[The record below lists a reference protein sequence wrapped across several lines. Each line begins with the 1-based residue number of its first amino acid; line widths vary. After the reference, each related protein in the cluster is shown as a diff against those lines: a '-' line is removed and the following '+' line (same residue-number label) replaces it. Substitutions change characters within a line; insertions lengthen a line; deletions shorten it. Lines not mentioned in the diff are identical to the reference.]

1 MKDTLRKKPTKTSSG
16 GEFDVASQLDVTSQS
31 SESVSPN
38 PWASEASSTL
48 TGEGISRQISKPSRT
63 PDTTSP
69 IRSIMSTATKEE
81 ESGSPSPSI
90 QRLEVPGAGDNA
102 APDDS
107 SKPTRRRKTVTK
119 TPHTFELEADLTP
132 VKQKEQQP
140 PSAPEEPPKQDVLTP
155 APKKKK
161 RVSQVAPSDA
171 ATTPTVMVNSVPS
184 TEQAASPLSS
194 PKTPSSSAPSSAS
207 NQTQT
212 SAPSATTSPA
222 SLKPSVSSTVTPVN
236 PFTSQRP
243 KKSQSMSSV
252 PQVFSSNPCRFTPP
266 PLPKE
271 SFHGKVIVLT
281 NGASQTGQSLI
292 RHFHAAG
299 CRVIFGDTNSDQ
311 ARKFI
316 SSLGPPHVVHFNKCD
331 MTKYSDML
339 ELFKLAIT
347 MYGRVDH
354 AIFGVG
360 DDGGQACTVGA
371 GEKGWFEDRPGI
383 NKTAKM
389 AYDEVA
395 TEPAG
400 LANIVTASIRFARI
414 ALAYLKY
421 SPKSKSSS
429 SKKAFVNP
437 YSRPQ
442 PEPPASP
449 GLNDRS
455 LTFLTSVAAFK
466 ETPQLPIYQVTQH
479 SILGLVRSLWTNI
492 DPDPE
497 RDGVRINAVVTNV
510 MVPRAVAQ
518 SGGRSMSV
526 QLPPDRPEDIAR
538 VVVGVVATNASTPDI
553 NGATRETSSGT
564 ADGGGGGTGGIWY
577 EKGHERGMREKH
589 LHGRVIYA
597 VGTEGWDVQEGMDR
611 SEAVWL
617 GQKPAEALNRGMAG
631 LRLGGQSTW
640 ILDLV

>member
-1 MKDTLRKKPTKTSSG
+1 MKDTLRKKAAKTSSG
-16 GEFDVASQLDVTSQS
+16 SEFDVASQLDVTSQS

-48 TGEGISRQISKPSRT
+48 NGEDISRQISKASRT

-69 IRSIMSTATKEE
+69 IRSIMSTTTKEE
-81 ESGSPSPSI
+81 ESGSPPASI
-90 QRLEVPGAGDNA
+90 QRLDIPAAGDTA
-102 APDDS
+102 ALDDS
-107 SKPTRRRKTVTK
+107 GKPTRRRKTVTK

-132 VKQKEQQP
+132 VKQKEQMPASAAEQP
-140 PSAPEEPPKQDVLTP
+140 PPKSDVQTP

-161 RVSQVAPSDA
+161 RVSQVAPPDA
-171 ATTPTVMVNSVPS
+171 TPNPTVMVNSVPS
-184 TEQAASPLSS
+184 TDAATPLSS
-194 PKTPSSSAPSSAS
+194 PKSPSSVVPVSTS
-207 NQTQT
+207 NQAP
-212 SAPSATTSPA
+212 APSATTSS
-222 SLKPSVSSTVTPVN
+222 SLKPNASSTIAPVN
-236 PFTSQRP
+236 PFTTRT

-252 PQVFSSNPCRFTPP
+252 PQVFASNPCRFTPP

-271 SFHGKVIVLT
+271 SFHGKVIVLS

-292 RHFHAAG
+292 RQFHTAG

-331 MTKYSDML
+331 LTKYSDML
-339 ELFKLAIT
+339 DLFKLAIT

-395 TEPAG
+395 TEPTG
-400 LANIVTASIRFARI
+400 LGDIITASIRFARI

-429 SKKAFVNP
+429 KKGIVNP

-442 PEPPASP
+442 PEAPASP
-449 GLNDRS
+449 GMNDRS
-455 LTFLTSVAAFK
+455 LTFLTSAAAFK

-553 NGATRETSSGT
+553 NGGDSSSGSGI
-564 ADGGGGGTGGIWY
+564 ASGGGVWY
-577 EKGHERGMREKH
+577 EKGHERGMREKY

-597 VGTEGWDVQEGMDR
+597 VGTEGWDVQEGMSR
-611 SEAVWL
+611 SEAIWL
-617 GQKPAEALNRGMAG
+617 GQKPAEALNRSMAG
-631 LRLGGQSTW
+631 LSLDGQSTW
-640 ILDLV
+640 ILDMV

>member
-1 MKDTLRKKPTKTSSG
+1 MKETLRKKSTKTSSG
-16 GEFDVASQLDVTSQS
+16 SEFDVTSQLDVTSQS

-38 PWASEASSTL
+38 PWASETSSAL
-48 TGEGISRQISKPSRT
+48 NGEGISRQMSKSSRT

-81 ESGSPSPSI
+81 ESGSPPPST
-90 QRLEVPGAGDNA
+90 QRLDVPPPVGDA
-102 APDDS
+102 ATTDDS
-107 SKPTRRRKTVTK
+107 GKPTRRRKTVTK
-119 TPHTFELEADLTP
+119 TPHTFELEADLNP

-140 PSAPEEPPKQDVLTP
+140 ISVPNEPPKADVQTP
-155 APKKKK
+155 VPKKKK
-161 RVSQVAPSDA
+161 RVSQVASPDA
-171 ATTPTVMVNSVPS
+171 TTTPTVMVNSMPS
-184 TEQAASPLSS
+184 PDVATPISS
-194 PKTPSSSAPSSAS
+194 PKSPSVAPPSTSNQALAPS
-207 NQTQT
+207 T
-212 SAPSATTSPA
+212 TTSP
-222 SLKPSVSSTVTPVN
+222 SLKPNGSSTTTPVN
-236 PFTSQRP
+236 PFTTRT

-252 PQVFSSNPCRFTPP
+252 PQVFASNPCRFTPP

-281 NGASQTGQSLI
+281 NGASQTGQCLV
-292 RHFHAAG
+292 RQFHSAG
-299 CRVIFGDTNSDQ
+299 CRVIFGDTNGDQ

-316 SSLGPPHVVHFNKCD
+316 SSLGPPHVVHYNRCD
-331 MTKYSDML
+331 MTRYSDML
-339 ELFKLAIT
+339 DLFKLAIT

-400 LANIVTASIRFARI
+400 LAEIITASIRFARI

-421 SPKSKSSS
+421 SPKSKSST
-429 SKKAFVNP
+429 KKIVNP
-437 YSRPQ
+437 YSKPQ
-442 PEPPASP
+442 PEPSTPP
-449 GLNDRS
+449 GMNDRS

-466 ETPQLPIYQVTQH
+466 ETPRLPIYQVTQH

-553 NGATRETSSGT
+553 NGGDSSNGSGI
-564 ADGGGGGTGGIWY
+564 ASGGGVWY
-577 EKGHERGMREKH
+577 EKGHERGMREKY

-597 VGTEGWDVQEGMDR
+597 VGTEGWDVQEGMSR
-611 SEAVWL
+611 SEPIWL
-617 GQKPAEALNRGMAG
+617 GQKPAESLNRSMAG
-631 LRLGGQSTW
+631 LSLDGQSTW
-640 ILDLV
+640 ILDMV

>member
-1 MKDTLRKKPTKTSSG
+1 MKDTLRKKAAKTSSG
-16 GEFDVASQLDVTSQS
+16 SEFDVASQLDVTSQS

-48 TGEGISRQISKPSRT
+48 NGEGISRQVSKTSKT

-69 IRSIMSTATKEE
+69 IRSIMPTATKEE
-81 ESGSPSPSI
+81 ESGSPPPSAP
-90 QRLEVPGAGDNA
+90 RLDIPAAGDA
-102 APDDS
+102 ATTDDS
-107 SKPTRRRKTVTK
+107 GKPTRRRKTVTK

-132 VKQKEQQP
+132 VKKEQQP
-140 PSAPEEPPKQDVLTP
+140 VSVPDEPPRPDVQTPVQTP

-161 RVSQVAPSDA
+161 RVSQVAPPDA
-171 ATTPTVMVNSVPS
+171 ATTPTVIVNSVTSPDVA
-184 TEQAASPLSS
+184 TPLSS
-194 PKTPSSSAPSSAS
+194 PKSPSSVAPPSAS
-207 NQTQT
+207 NQVP
-212 SAPSATTSPA
+212 APSATTSP
-222 SLKPSVSSTVTPVN
+222 SPLKPNASSTIAPVN
-236 PFTSQRP
+236 PFTSRT

-252 PQVFSSNPCRFTPP
+252 PQIFASNPCRFTPP

-271 SFHGKVIVLT
+271 SFHGKVIVVT
-281 NGASQTGQSLI
+281 NGASQTGQCLI
-292 RHFHAAG
+292 RQFHSAG

-316 SSLGPPHVVHFNKCD
+316 SSLGPPHVIHFNKCD
-331 MTKYSDML
+331 MTRYSDML
-339 ELFKLAIT
+339 DLFKLAIT

-360 DDGGQACTVGA
+360 DDGGQACPVGA
-371 GEKGWFEDRPGI
+371 GEKGWFEDRAGI

-395 TEPAG
+395 TEPTG
-400 LANIVTASIRFARI
+400 LADIITASIRFARI

-421 SPKSKSSS
+421 SPKSKSST
-429 SKKAFVNP
+429 KKPIVNP
-437 YSRPQ
+437 YSKPQ

-449 GLNDRS
+449 GMHDRS

-479 SILGLVRSLWTNI
+479 SILGLVRSLWTNV

-526 QLPPDRPEDIAR
+526 QLPPDRPEDVAR

-553 NGATRETSSGT
+553 HGGDATGGSGI
-564 ADGGGGGTGGIWY
+564 ASGGGVWY
-577 EKGHERGMREKH
+577 EKGHERGMREKY

-617 GQKPAEALNRGMAG
+617 GQKPAEALNRSMAG
-631 LRLGGQSTW
+631 VSLDGQSAW
-640 ILDLV
+640 ILDMV

>member
-1 MKDTLRKKPTKTSSG
+1 MKDTLRKKTTKTTSG
-16 GEFDVASQLDVTSQS
+16 SEFDVTSQLDVTSQS

-38 PWASEASSTL
+38 PWASETSSTL
-48 TGEGISRQISKPSRT
+48 NGEGISRQVSKTSRT

-81 ESGSPSPSI
+81 ESGSPPPSV
-90 QRLEVPGAGDNA
+90 QRLDVPAAGDA
-102 APDDS
+102 GALDDS
-107 SKPTRRRKTVTK
+107 GKPTRRRKTVTK

-132 VKQKEQQP
+132 AKQKEQQQQQQP
-140 PSAPEEPPKQDVLTP
+140 VAAPNESHKPDIQTP

-161 RVSQVAPSDA
+161 RVSSVAPADA
-171 ATTPTVMVNSVPS
+171 TPPPTVNVNAVPS
-184 TEQAASPLSS
+184 TNVATPLSS
-194 PKTPSSSAPSSAS
+194 PKSTSSVAPPPASNQAPPPPLATTPSSS
-207 NQTQT
+207 
-212 SAPSATTSPA
+212 
-222 SLKPSVSSTVTPVN
+222 LKPNSSPTVAPVN
-236 PFTSQRP
+236 PFTTRT

-252 PQVFSSNPCRFTPP
+252 LQVFASNPCRFTPP

-271 SFHGKVIVLT
+271 SFHGKVIVVT
-281 NGASQTGQSLI
+281 NGASQTGQCVI
-292 RHFHAAG
+292 RQFHSAG

-331 MTKYSDML
+331 MTRYSDML
-339 ELFKLAIT
+339 DLFKLAIT

-360 DDGGQACTVGA
+360 DDGGQACPVGA
-371 GEKGWFEDRPGI
+371 GEKGWFEDRSGI

-395 TEPAG
+395 SEPAG
-400 LANIVTASIRFARI
+400 LADIVTASIRFARI

-429 SKKAFVNP
+429 KKAIVNP

-449 GLNDRS
+449 GMNDRS
-455 LTFLTSVAAFK
+455 LTFVTSAAAFK

-479 SILGLVRSLWTNI
+479 SILGLVRSLWTNV

-553 NGATRETSSGT
+553 NGGDST
-564 ADGGGGGTGGIWY
+564 GGGGIASGGGVWY
-577 EKGHERGMREKH
+577 EKGHERGMREKY

-597 VGTEGWDVQEGMDR
+597 VGTEGWDVQEGMNR

-617 GQKPAEALNRGMAG
+617 GQKPADALNRSMAG
-631 LRLGGQSTW
+631 MSLDGQSTW
-640 ILDLV
+640 ILDMV